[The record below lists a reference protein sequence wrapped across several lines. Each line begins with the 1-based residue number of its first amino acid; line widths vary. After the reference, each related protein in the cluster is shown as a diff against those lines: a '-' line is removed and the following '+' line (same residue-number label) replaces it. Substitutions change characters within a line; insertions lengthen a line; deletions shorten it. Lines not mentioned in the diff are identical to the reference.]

1 MGFPGGSDH
10 KESAHNA
17 EDKDLTPGSGR
28 SSGRGHGNPLQY
40 SCLENPMNRG
50 AWRTTIH
57 RLTKSQTRLRW
68 LSTLAWKTREAV
80 RTGTDDLENQLRL
93 GNGKSVGLERKANGI
108 LPHLFHFLSLFY
120 KMKRDGLQF
129 SVTNHALTN
138 PIYWYHLHCICKSCR
153 SYRKEINSNKHPRL
167 QLVFCKDM
175 CNTSTSQPLIHISLR
190 EEPEISH

>member
-1 MGFPGGSDH
+1 MEYLDNMVVLWDFLSGSDG
-10 KESAHNA
+10 KESACNRGA
-17 EDKDLTPGSGR
+17 PERWGSIPGSG
-28 SSGRGHGNPLQY
+28 SSPGEGHGNPLQY

-57 RLTKSQTRLRW
+57 RVTKSQTWLRR

-108 LPHLFHFLSLFY
+108 LPHLFHFLYLFY

-138 PIYWYHLHCICKSCR
+138 PIYWYHLHCICKSYR
-153 SYRKEINSNKHPRL
+153 SYRKK
-167 QLVFCKDM
+167 
-175 CNTSTSQPLIHISLR
+175 
-190 EEPEISH
+190 